1 MSLTV
6 TLYSLDRCANHDTD
20 LLDIHNLAL
29 DRDPYYTNVTGK
41 SERGW
46 DPESNSELRNA
57 VKECTISD
65 ENYDTIDDR

>member
-20 LLDIHNLAL
+20 LLDIYSLAL
-29 DRDPYYTNVTGK
+29 NHDPYYTNATEK

-65 ENYDTIDDR
+65 EDLDGVD